1 MWPRGQVTFEHRCNA
16 DIGGGPVDIWEESFL
31 SRGNRGTELRSQA
44 GVFKDKKGPSAAG
57 VRLEQRRSR
66 SHRVWL
72 AIVRI

>member
-1 MWPRGQVTFEHRCNA
+1 MERELSQQRKQLHRA
-16 DIGGGPVDIWEESFL
+16 PKSGWSVQG
-31 SRGNRGTELRSQA
+31 
-44 GVFKDKKGPSAAG
+44 KKGPSAAG